1 MTKKNLDDSAQA
13 VTEMMNNPKNYQAFM
28 QDFLGN
34 QRTNTAFNMDLFG
47 NAHNQTLPEHCF
59 LRLNS
64 NDCSTLSQGYFIAN
78 GIKVN
83 IDEISMKFLM
93 ILVNKHIIPLTEM
106 LSLFNTNEQESINK
120 LVWQLGELDIIE
132 IIR

>member
-1 MTKKNLDDSAQA
+1 LDDSAQA

-64 NDCSTLSQGYFIAN
+64 NDCSTLSQGYLIAN

-83 IDEISMKFLM
+83 IDEISMKFLT

-120 LVWQLGELDIIE
+120 LVWRLGELDIIE
-132 IIR
+132 IIRWI

>member
-13 VTEMMNNPKNYQAFM
+13 VTEMMNNPKNYQTFM

-83 IDEISMKFLM
+83 IDEISMKFLT

>member
-1 MTKKNLDDSAQA
+1 
-13 VTEMMNNPKNYQAFM
+13 MMRNQGNYQAFM

-34 QRTNTAFNMDLFG
+34 QRVNTIFNMDLFG

-59 LRLNS
+59 LRLNR
-64 NDCSTLSQGYFIAN
+64 NDCSTLSQGYLIAN

-83 IDEISMKFLM
+83 IDESSMKFLT
-93 ILVNKHIIPLTEM
+93 ILVKKHIISLTEM

>member
-1 MTKKNLDDSAQA
+1 
-13 VTEMMNNPKNYQAFM
+13 MMNNPKNYQAFM

-83 IDEISMKFLM
+83 IDEISMKFLT

-120 LVWQLGELDIIE
+120 LVWRLGELDIIE
-132 IIR
+132 IIRWI

>member
-64 NDCSTLSQGYFIAN
+64 NDCSTLYTR
-78 GIKVN
+78 
-83 IDEISMKFLM
+83 
-93 ILVNKHIIPLTEM
+93 ILYCEWH
-106 LSLFNTNEQESINK
+106 
-120 LVWQLGELDIIE
+120 
-132 IIR
+132 